1 MAKPEKKYECLSNE
15 QKNFL
20 KKALGIRKL
29 EDLDLSILKELKE
42 RMKLPG
48 SRPRLFKRTIDS
60 LRERGIFLC
69 DALYIYM

>member
-42 RMKLPG
+42 RLKALKDTRNKNMLIYKRKLLKF
-48 SRPRLFKRTIDS
+48 RN
-60 LRERGIFLC
+60 
-69 DALYIYM
+69 